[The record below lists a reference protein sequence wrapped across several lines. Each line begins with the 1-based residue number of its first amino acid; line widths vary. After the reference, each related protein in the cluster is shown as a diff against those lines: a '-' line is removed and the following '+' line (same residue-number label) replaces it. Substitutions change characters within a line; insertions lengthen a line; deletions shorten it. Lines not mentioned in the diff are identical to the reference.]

1 MLVKRHERVMLSK
14 KKDAKNCKFADY
26 SLSYDDIM
34 HTAQVFISGKNLNRK
49 EKILLPRRLCHKNQ
63 SLCFPKI

>member
-1 MLVKRHERVMLSK
+1 MMLVKRHERVMLSK

-34 HTAQVFISGKNLNRK
+34 HTARVFISGKNFLIVKKRSYFHVGYVT
-49 EKILLPRRLCHKNQ
+49 KIKA
-63 SLCFPKI
+63 